1 MHPIR
6 CRAECLV
13 IMHAA
18 DWFAQCGAP
27 RRRCT
32 VAKRVIEDDDLARTR
47 ATLERYRY
55 FRIVDRLHDFRV
67 AEGLPVSEGTFVR
80 YEFKAAAIKPETGSA
95 ASVINRHGSSCTVRL
110 SGRTASLSYVLND
123 ETRVDALSFRQDRVT
138 REPDR

>member
-1 MHPIR
+1 
-6 CRAECLV
+6 
-13 IMHAA
+13 
-18 DWFAQCGAP
+18 
-27 RRRCT
+27 
-32 VAKRVIEDDDLARTR
+32 
-47 ATLERYRY
+47 
-55 FRIVDRLHDFRV
+55 
-67 AEGLPVSEGTFVR
+67 VR